1 MGTIDADNDWSLQLD
16 EALTA
21 SGSGPSSGVI
31 MSVEKCV
38 LSRAKDG
45 SMALGCDDCWTQ
57 TGEGGDD
64 MVQY

>member
-1 MGTIDADNDWSLQLD
+1 MGTIDAGNDWSLQLD

-38 LSRAKDG
+38 LSGQK
-45 SMALGCDDCWTQ
+45 SFCYC
-57 TGEGGDD
+57 
-64 MVQY
+64 